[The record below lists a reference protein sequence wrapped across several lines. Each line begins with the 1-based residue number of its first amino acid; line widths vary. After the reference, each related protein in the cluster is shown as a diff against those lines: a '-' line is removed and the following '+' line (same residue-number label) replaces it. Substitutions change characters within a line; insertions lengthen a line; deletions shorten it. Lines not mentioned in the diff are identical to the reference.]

1 VWNAALVATRR
12 EQLYAMNPAERVD
25 HVRKAWSTDLGQ
37 APSDFRTALEAKGTE
52 LQVERGLD
60 L

>member
-1 VWNAALVATRR
+1 MATRR
-12 EQLYAMNPAERVD
+12 EQRYAMNPAERVD